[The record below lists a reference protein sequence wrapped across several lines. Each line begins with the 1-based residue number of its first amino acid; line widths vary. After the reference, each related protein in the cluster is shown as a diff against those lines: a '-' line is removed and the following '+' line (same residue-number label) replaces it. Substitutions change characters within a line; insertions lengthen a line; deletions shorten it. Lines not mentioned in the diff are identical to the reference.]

1 MLWFCTVSNLAM
13 ITTCYGQFCTVS
25 NLAMITTCYGQMYTD
40 VELIV
45 RLYTWL

>member
-1 MLWFCTVSNLAM
+1 MLS
-13 ITTCYGQFCTVS
+13 FCTVS